1 MLRTFK
7 VEKFHAGIVPES
19 TLFKVLR
26 YLDNEN
32 IETPFLL
39 IDSEKVKEKAFMIA
53 MFM

>member
-7 VEKFHAGIVPES
+7 VEKFHASLIPES

-26 YLDNEN
+26 YLDKEN

-39 IDSEKVKEKAFMIA
+39 IDSDNSQRKSITYWTPY
-53 MFM
+53 